1 VIPEI
6 GNFALIMAL
15 SLALMQAALPLLG
28 AWRRNESWMA
38 VARPAT
44 FGHGAFVLLAF
55 GCLAFSFLTSN
66 FSVAYV
72 AENSNTALPMIYK
85 FTAVWGGHEGSML
98 LWVTILSVWGVA
110 VAIFSR
116 SLPQVFSSRVLGVLG
131 LIATGFLLYMLF
143 TANPFTRSFPAPAQ
157 GRDLNPLLQDP
168 GMVGHPPMLYLGYV
182 GFAVAFA
189 FAIAALLGG
198 RLDSAWARWSRP
210 WTAAAWVFLTCG
222 ITLGS
227 AWSYYV
233 LGWGGWWFWDPVE
246 NASFMPWLVGTALIH
261 SIAVTEKRGTFKAW
275 TALLAIAAFS
285 LSLLGTFIVRSG
297 LLTSVHAFAVSPTR
311 GIYILSFLGI
321 VVGASLIL
329 YAIRAPAIRSVGNFS
344 LISRESFL
352 LANNVLLVVTCAA
365 VLLGTL
371 YPILIEALGMGRISV
386 GPPYFDAVFV
396 PLMLAL
402 TLLLGFGPAASWR
415 RAEPAALARQ
425 LRGAFIASV
434 VAAGVVIIAVGG
446 VRSAELALTLFLAFW
461 VVSTSLRGVYQR
473 LRNRGGI
480 RRWRSVPRG
489 FYGMHI
495 AHIGVAVFM
504 LGVGVVS
511 TFAVKQTVRLAP
523 GQSAT
528 VAGYS
533 FRLDKM
539 KQVSGPNYQ
548 GNEGIFTVSR
558 NGHQLYTMDTQKRMY
573 QPSGTP
579 RSMAAIQAGFTRDLF
594 LALGQQLD
602 DGSWTV
608 RVRYM
613 PLVRWIWG
621 GALIMALG
629 GLLAF
634 TDRRYRLAMQHE
646 RIRLPEGAPSSGV
659 DG

>member
-1 VIPEI
+1 
-6 GNFALIMAL
+6 MAL
-15 SLALMQAALPLLG
+15 SVALMQAALPLIG

-72 AENSNTALPMIYK
+72 AENSNTALPLIYK

-116 SLPQVFSSRVLGVLG
+116 SLPQVFASRVMGVLG
-131 LIATGFLLYMLF
+131 MISAGFLLYMLF
-143 TANPFTRSFPAPAQ
+143 TANPFTRVFPAPAQ

-189 FAIAALLGG
+189 FAVAALLGG

-210 WTAAAWVFLTCG
+210 WTTAAWMFLTCG

-261 SIAVTEKRGTFKAW
+261 SLAVTEKRGTFKAW

-297 LLTSVHAFAVSPTR
+297 VLTSVHAFAVSPTR
-311 GIYILSFLGI
+311 GIYILSYLGV
-321 VVGASLIL
+321 VVGASLTL
-329 YAIRAPAIRSVGNFS
+329 YAIRASTIRSVGNFS
-344 LISRESFL
+344 LVSRESLL
-352 LANNVLLVVTCAA
+352 LANNVLLVVAAAA

-371 YPILIEALGMGRISV
+371 YPLFVEALGMGRISV
-386 GPPYFDAVFV
+386 GPPYFNAVFV
-396 PLMLAL
+396 PIMLVL
-402 TLLLGFGPAASWR
+402 TLLIGFGPAASWR
-415 RAEPAALARQ
+415 QADPWSLARQ
-425 LRGAFIASV
+425 LRYAFV
-434 VAAGVVIIAVGG
+434 VAVIAAGVLILVLDG
-446 VRSAELALTLFLAFW
+446 VTSTELALSFLFAFW
-461 VVSTSLRGVYQR
+461 IITTSVRGVYQR
-473 LRNRGGI
+473 LRNRGGV
-480 RRWRSVPRG
+480 RRWRSIPRG

-511 TFAVKQTVRLAP
+511 TYAVKQTVRLSP

-533 FRLDKM
+533 FRM
-539 KQVSGPNYQ
+539 KAIKSVSGPNYHGQ
-548 GNEGIFTVSR
+548 EGIFTVSR
-558 NGHQLYTMDTQKRMY
+558 NGHQLYSMDTQKRIY
-573 QPSGTP
+573 EPDGFP

-594 LALGQQLD
+594 LALGQHVSGQ
-602 DGSWTV
+602 SWTV

-629 GLLAF
+629 GALAF
-634 TDRRYRLAMQHE
+634 TDRRYRLALRHA
-646 RIRLPEGAPSSGV
+646 RIGLPEGVASPGADS
-659 DG
+659 